1 MPGPNGGK
9 SLFISLFDLTKS
21 SFKAKA
27 PAEDLH
33 MRTNKLKSMISW
45 HCAFFQY
52 IAQSLLYND
61 SRETFL
67 SGLKNS

>member
-1 MPGPNGGK
+1 MPGLSGGK
-9 SLFISLFDLTKS
+9 SLFISFFDLTKN
-21 SFKAKA
+21 SFKAKVSA
-27 PAEDLH
+27 GDLH
-33 MRTNKLKSMISW
+33 VRTNILKSMISW

-67 SGLKNS
+67 SGLKNN